1 MTNRFLYLLIFCFG
15 IITPLISSD
24 YWQQFVHYEMD
35 IFVDT
40 DSSTYEGFSDIKYIN
55 QSPDTLHQI
64 YLHLYPNAFQEGSV
78 KHREFMARLGRLG
91 RAAKFINKP
100 KDYFSKIEIYS
111 FEIYQN
117 GSQING
123 DYKIDDTILSSDLVE
138 PLFPDDSLTIKIDW
152 IHRVGEQI
160 ERAGRV
166 VNQFNAAQWY
176 PKLVVYDDKGWHN
189 IPFHAEGEFYGEFGT
204 FDVSIDI
211 PRNYIVGATGTV
223 ADGDPGW
230 EIVRVD
236 TSRDFH
242 EWLDEFKNRD
252 EKPDSTARRNVT
264 FHAENVHDFA
274 WISSPD
280 FLYESGEWN
289 GIDVHVLFNQEN
301 GKKWTKKVVDRSEWA
316 LEWLTKN
323 FGEYPYPQVTTTDRL
338 KGGGMEYPMLVMN
351 GSESESLILHEIGHI
366 WFYGILGNNEVTEAW
381 LDEGFT
387 TFQTGLYM
395 MDKYGLHGFDL
406 ENTERYDS
414 FQKKYWKFTSSLG
427 QNQWSAIR
435 FMTSGQDEPISR
447 SSFMFKQGS
456 AYRRNAYTKPA
467 LMLVEFK
474 HVLGDSLFSE
484 VMRAY
489 YDRWKLKH
497 TSEQKFRLVAD
508 EVTGDN
514 LDWFF
519 HPWLHDTRT
528 LDYGIHSWEKER
540 NDDGSWDIKLNLRRH
555 GNRDLP
561 QLIETML
568 KNGDSHRVWW
578 KNHKWRSED
587 TFRYSVPFEPVS
599 AALDPD
605 AQTMDLDFRN
615 NYTGTMPKE
624 ILFIRPGM
632 QYTPRNRYVVQWHPV
647 LEYHEEDGAIPG
659 IAVNR
664 SYGHW
669 ENVDGLLT
677 IGSKTGKVFWSL
689 SGWRVNPLD
698 VNTKKFRFHAYDF
711 GGVNSFGL
719 YVEKK
724 LNRTNPFINFKSI
737 TSGFTVVNTKYL
749 QSSEASR
756 TDLFEQ
762 GRSAVFSSV
771 ISLGGGPFNSKLVLD
786 ISPHGWSD
794 WSFSRLSLVTKVS
807 VPIGNFGV
815 RGRVL
820 FGKIW
825 GGDSQLPIQELFT
838 VSGAGSGD
846 TYQKSYLRDQSSFYG
861 NTYARVHYHLPG
873 DGNLRG
879 FYDRGIVG
887 VEQMISTSVEGFL
900 SKNWFNTNFEL
911 ALFTDIGIVDELICN
926 STAVGCDEEILMNAG
941 IGIRIG
947 KDILGKNWF
956 IRVDFPFW
964 MKEGKK
970 SETDFEKFI
979 FSFQRSI

>member
-40 DSSTYEGFSDIKYIN
+40 DSSTYEGFSEIKYIN

-117 GSQING
+117 ESQING
-123 DYKIDDTILSSDLVE
+123 DYKIDDTILSSDLIE

-211 PRNYIVGATGTV
+211 PQNYIVGATGTV
-223 ADGDPGW
+223 TDGDPGW

-252 EKPDSTARRNVT
+252 EKPDSTARRNLT

-274 WISSPD
+274 WISSPE

-289 GIDVHVLFNQEN
+289 GIDVHVLFNQKN
-301 GKKWTKKVVDRSEWA
+301 GKKWTKKVVNRSEWA
-316 LEWLTKN
+316 LEWLTKK

-387 TFQTGLYM
+387 TFQTGWYM

-427 QNQWSAIR
+427 QNQWSAIG

-474 HVLGDSLFSE
+474 QVLGDSLFLE

-497 TSEQKFRLVAD
+497 TSEQKFRSVAD
-508 EVTGDN
+508 EVTGKN

-519 HPWLHDTRT
+519 DPWLHNTRT
-528 LDYGIHSWEKER
+528 LDYGIHGWKKER
-540 NDDGSWDIKLNLRRH
+540 NNDGSWDISLNLRRH
-555 GNRDLP
+555 GNRDMP
-561 QLIETML
+561 QLIETTL
-568 KNGDSHRVWW
+568 KNGESHRVWW
-578 KNHKWRSED
+578 KDHKWRSED
-587 TFRYSVPFEPVS
+587 TFIYSVPSEPVS
-599 AALDPD
+599 AVLDPD

-615 NYTGTMPKE
+615 NSTGPMPME
-624 ILFIRPGM
+624 IIFTRPGM
-632 QYTPRNRYVVQWHPV
+632 RYSPRDRYVVQWHPV
-647 LEYHEEDGAIPG
+647 LQYHEEDGTIPG

-664 SYGHW
+664 RYGPW

-689 SGWRVNPLD
+689 SGWRVNPLAM
-698 VNTKKFRFHAYDF
+698 NSNKIRFHIFDF

-719 YVEKK
+719 HFEKK
-724 LNRTNPFINFKSI
+724 LNRTNPFINYKSI
-737 TSGFTVVNTKYL
+737 ISGFTVINAKYSE
-749 QSSEASR
+749 SSENSR
-756 TDLFEQ
+756 TDL
-762 GRSAVFSSV
+762 
-771 ISLGGGPFNSKLVLD
+771 
-786 ISPHGWSD
+786 
-794 WSFSRLSLVTKVS
+794 
-807 VPIGNFGV
+807 
-815 RGRVL
+815 
-820 FGKIW
+820 
-825 GGDSQLPIQELFT
+825 
-838 VSGAGSGD
+838 
-846 TYQKSYLRDQSSFYG
+846 
-861 NTYARVHYHLPG
+861 
-873 DGNLRG
+873 
-879 FYDRGIVG
+879 
-887 VEQMISTSVEGFL
+887 
-900 SKNWFNTNFEL
+900 
-911 ALFTDIGIVDELICN
+911 
-926 STAVGCDEEILMNAG
+926 
-941 IGIRIG
+941 
-947 KDILGKNWF
+947 
-956 IRVDFPFW
+956 
-964 MKEGKK
+964 
-970 SETDFEKFI
+970 
-979 FSFQRSI
+979 